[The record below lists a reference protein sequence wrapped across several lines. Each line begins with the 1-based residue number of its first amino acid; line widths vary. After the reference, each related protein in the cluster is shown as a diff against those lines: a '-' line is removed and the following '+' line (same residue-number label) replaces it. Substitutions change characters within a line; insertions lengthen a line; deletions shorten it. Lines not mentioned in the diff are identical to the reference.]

1 MENPSPSNK
10 LKIPL
15 LIIALLVIL
24 GGGGFAIWSITRK
37 ENETPTERREGTN
50 GAPVGGRND
59 VTNLYTEEELQH
71 SALVNENSPNKTPK
85 YKAVLMTSKEGLR
98 LIEDRMRKIQL
109 NKKDSDFIRAK
120 HNVGRTLVN
129 NKAFSTKTNRAIA
142 KMFGLVA
149 GTTAGNYKTYPV
161 YGKFETEAAPLRA
174 DIENFLSKNG
184 QGYNLSMKRHG
195 GNAWWFGSVGLNL
208 MYGSNNAHLDS
219 ADKIWWGH
227 MASGGRE
234 GLDFF
239 KLMNG
244 HDIEDKRLLEMKD
257 RLGRKVI
264 DHRII
269 NQPGTT
275 GIFAAWGM
283 YSLVKIWRDAM
294 NYFDKVT
301 REEAITAL
309 EREGLIRRI

>member
-1 MENPSPSNK
+1 MEKPNK

-37 ENETPTERREGTN
+37 EDEQPTQKQEGTQ
-50 GAPVGGRND
+50 APPVGGRND

-71 SALVNENSPNKTPK
+71 SALFNENSPDKTPE
-85 YKAVLMTSKEGLR
+85 YSAVLMTSSEGLK
-98 LIEDRMRKIQL
+98 LIEDRMIKIQL

-120 HNVGRTLVN
+120 HSVGRTLVN
-129 NKAFSTKTNRAIA
+129 NSAFSTKANQAIA

-149 GTTAGNYKTYPV
+149 GTTEGNYKTYPV

-174 DIENFLSKNG
+174 DIENFLSKDG
-184 QGYNLSMKRHG
+184 QGYNLTELRHG

-208 MYGSNNAHLDS
+208 MYGNSNAHLHS
-219 ADKIWWGH
+219 ADQIWWYK
-227 MASGGRE
+227 ADRA
-234 GLDFF
+234 GLDFY
-239 KLMNG
+239 KLING
-244 HDIEDKRLLEMKD
+244 HDVDDRRLLEK
-257 RLGRKVI
+257 RSGKGV
-264 DHRII
+264 
-269 NQPGTT
+269 
-275 GIFAAWGM
+275 FAAWGM
-283 YSLVKIWRDAM
+283 YSLVKNWRDAM
-294 NYFDKVT
+294 DFFDKVT